1 METTLVEN
9 LPHVTWVGV
18 LIKAILIL
26 AVISAIA
33 GFGTFIERKVLA
45 FMQRRL
51 GPMHVGPYGLLQ
63 LAADG
68 IKLFTKEDIVPQN
81 ANKFI
86 FMIAPIITAATAFI
100 ALSAVP
106 VFPNFTI
113 PELFIFW
120 DWIPFIGGLT
130 FGGVF
135 VPSIA
140 ADLNIGILF
149 VLGMMASGLYGPL
162 LAGMSQAN
170 KWGIIGAARTAVQF
184 LSYEVVT
191 GLSILAP
198 IMLVGSL
205 SFVDFN
211 NHQAAGIG
219 SWLIWQQPVAFVL
232 FLIAGFAETNRT
244 PFDLLEHEAEI
255 VSGYATEYSG
265 MRWGMFFIGEYAN
278 MITISIIAA
287 IVFLG
292 GYSEGGIG
300 WLTIIMKVGFFFFLM
315 LWVRAAWPHVRPDQ
329 LMWLCWKVLMPIAV
343 INVVIT
349 GIVMMV

>member
-1 METTLVEN
+1 MAETLIEPLSVV
-9 LPHVTWVGV
+9 LPQVTWIGV
-18 LIKAILIL
+18 MIKAILIL
-26 AVISAIA
+26 AIVSALA
-33 GFGTFIERKVLA
+33 GFGTFVERKVLA

-63 LAADG
+63 IAADG
-68 IKLFTKEDIVPQN
+68 IKLFTKEDIIPQN
-81 ANKFI
+81 ANKLI

-100 ALSAVP
+100 ALAAVP
-106 VFPNFTI
+106 VFPDFTV
-113 PELFIFW
+113 P
-120 DWIPFIGGLT
+120 DWIPLIGGE
-130 FGGVF
+130 F

-140 ADLNIGILF
+140 SDINVGILF
-149 VLGMMASGLYGPL
+149 VLGMMAAGLYGPL

-211 NHQAAGIG
+211 NYQHGEG
-219 SWLIWQQPVAFVL
+219 VWLMFYQPVAFVL

-244 PFDLLEHEAEI
+244 PFDLLEHEAEV

-278 MITISIIAA
+278 MITISVIAA
-287 IVFLG
+287 IVFMG
-292 GYSEGGIG
+292 GYNPETTLFGFSIG
-300 WLTIIMKVGFFFFLM
+300 WLLIMLKITFFFFLM
-315 LWVRAAWPHVRPDQ
+315 LWVRASWPHIRPDQ

-343 INVVIT
+343 INLIIT
-349 GIVMMV
+349 GLVIMI

>member
-1 METTLVEN
+1 METV
-9 LPHVTWVGV
+9 LPEVTAVGV
-18 LIKAILIL
+18 IIKAVIIL

-33 GFGTFIERKVLA
+33 GFGTYIERKVLA

-63 LAADG
+63 LIADG
-68 IKLFTKEDIVPQN
+68 IKLFTKEDIIPAH

-86 FMIAPIITAATAFI
+86 FAIAPAITAATAFI

-106 VFPNFTI
+106 VFPDFTI
-113 PELFIFW
+113 PEFI
-120 DWIPFIGGLT
+120 PLLGGT
-130 FGGVF
+130 F

-140 ADLNIGILF
+140 SDVNIGILF
-149 VLGMMASGLYGPL
+149 VLGMMAAGLYGPL
-162 LAGMSQAN
+162 LAGMAQAN
-170 KWGIIGAARTAVQF
+170 KWGLLGSARTAVQF

-198 IMLVGSL
+198 IMIVGSL

-211 NHQAAGIG
+211 EYQNEHI
-219 SWLIWQQPVAFVL
+219 WLVVYQPVAFVL

-244 PFDLLEHEAEI
+244 PFDILEHEAEI

-278 MITISIIAA
+278 MITIGVIASV
-287 IVFLG
+287 VFLG
-292 GYSEGGIG
+292 GYSDFFFIPA
-300 WLTIIMKVGFFFFLM
+300 WIMIILKVAFFFFFM
-315 LWVRAAWPHVRPDQ
+315 LWVRAAWPHIRPDQ
-329 LMWLCWKVLMPIAV
+329 LMWLCWKVLMPLAV
-343 INVVIT
+343 VNIIIT
-349 GIVMMV
+349 AVVMMAMA